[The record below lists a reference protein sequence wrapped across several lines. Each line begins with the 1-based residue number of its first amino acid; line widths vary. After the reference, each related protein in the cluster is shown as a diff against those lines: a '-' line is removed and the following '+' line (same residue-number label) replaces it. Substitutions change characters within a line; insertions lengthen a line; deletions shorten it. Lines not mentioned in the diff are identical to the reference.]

1 MLCPLELCEPVMNEE
16 SQIDN
21 RVSWIDAFKGL
32 AILLVVWS
40 HCRTDEINY
49 AARFPWGCHMPAFF
63 FIAGVTLNIKC
74 SWRDFVAKRVATIL
88 WPLAV
93 ASIAYWWFMPNSRG
107 QVLTDTLTFD
117 GSGPLWFLSAYFIA
131 IHLARH
137 AAILSLNRLA
147 VGIFIVIGISLFF
160 LAGRIPELIHANRAY
175 IVYRALL
182 ATAFIYCGWLAR
194 DFVKNVRLA
203 YLCLPALG
211 YLAMVKFMKPY
222 FIFDL
227 HYATIPNA
235 LVYLSLA
242 LCGISLLVVLSRMIG
257 KLSRGGGVCQIGRSS
272 LCLMIVHWIA
282 VYYCRSVVV
291 GLPLSPTLKHLALFS
306 IVFPW
311 SIGVT
316 MVVSRYFPWA
326 LRLEMKGH

>member
-1 MLCPLELCEPVMNEE
+1 MNEE
-16 SQIDN
+16 SQMAN
-21 RVSWIDAFKGL
+21 RVSWIDVFKGL

-74 SWRDFVAKRVATIL
+74 SWRDFVAKRIATIL

-93 ASIAYWWFMPNSRG
+93 ASFAYWWFMPNSRG
-107 QVLTDTLTFD
+107 QILIDTITFD

-131 IHLARH
+131 IHLARL
-137 AAILSLNRLA
+137 AAIISRNRLV
-147 VGIFIVIGISLFF
+147 VGLFVVIGISLFS

-175 IVYRALL
+175 TIVYRALL
-182 ATAFIYCGWLAR
+182 AATFIYSGWLAR
-194 DFVKNVRLA
+194 DFVKSARIL

-211 YLAMVKFMKPY
+211 YLAIVKFMKPY
-222 FIFDL
+222 FVFDL

-242 LCGISLLVVLSRMIG
+242 FCGISLLIVLSRTIDR
-257 KLSRGGGVCQIGRSS
+257 LPWGGGG
-272 LCLMIVHWIA
+272 M
-282 VYYCRSVVV
+282 
-291 GLPLSPTLKHLALFS
+291 PD
-306 IVFPW
+306 
-311 SIGVT
+311 
-316 MVVSRYFPWA
+316 WA
-326 LRLEMKGH
+326 